1 MYLLIK
7 YQIIWYLNWSEQG
20 DERIFYGADLIV
32 SCSPYCMRNLIILF
46 FIQAELVV
54 LIFNMA
60 AVSGSFARRP
70 IQHFVFLVVS
80 FKINVQS

>member
-32 SCSPYCMRNLIILF
+32 SCSP
-46 FIQAELVV
+46 AELVV

-70 IQHFVFLVVS
+70 IQHFVFRVVS